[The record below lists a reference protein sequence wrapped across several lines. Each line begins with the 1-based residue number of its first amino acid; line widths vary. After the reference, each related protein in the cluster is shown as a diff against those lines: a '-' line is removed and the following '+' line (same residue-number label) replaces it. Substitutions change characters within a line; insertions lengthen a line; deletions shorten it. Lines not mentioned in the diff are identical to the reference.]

1 MLILTVAYIV
11 FFSHMIC
18 KTMQLK
24 LEAPHLA
31 VIMALDVAR
40 ICGLFKEK
48 VEVQVGQAEY
58 RLRFQRQCVG
68 EVWLHSSSEGGACL
82 LALVLKGRKKELAL
96 SPSAC

>member
-1 MLILTVAYIV
+1 
-11 FFSHMIC
+11 
-18 KTMQLK
+18 MQLK

-40 ICGLFKEK
+40 ICSLFKEN

-68 EVWLHSSSEGGACL
+68 EVWL
-82 LALVLKGRKKELAL
+82 ALFQ
-96 SPSAC
+96 

>member
-1 MLILTVAYIV
+1 
-11 FFSHMIC
+11 MIC
-18 KTMQLK
+18 KIMQLK

-40 ICGLFKEK
+40 ICSLFKEK

-82 LALVLKGRKKELAL
+82 LALVLKGPEEGT
-96 SPSAC
+96 SH

>member
-1 MLILTVAYIV
+1 
-11 FFSHMIC
+11 MIC
-18 KTMQLK
+18 KIMQLK

-40 ICGLFKEK
+40 ICSLFKEN

-68 EVWLHSSSEGGACL
+68 EVWL
-82 LALVLKGRKKELAL
+82 ALFQWGRGLPAGF
-96 SPSAC
+96 ST